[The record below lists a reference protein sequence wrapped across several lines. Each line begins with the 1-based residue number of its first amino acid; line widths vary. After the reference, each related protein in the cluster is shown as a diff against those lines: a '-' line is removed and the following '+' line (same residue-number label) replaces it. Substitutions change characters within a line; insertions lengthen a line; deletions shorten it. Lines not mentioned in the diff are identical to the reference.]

1 MIWLTWRQHRS
12 EALLALGVL
21 AVGSVFLLITGLAM
35 GHTLQE
41 SGLGAC
47 LAQHPDSG
55 TSGPCGFLAG
65 QFLNQYGPFIPFAF
79 ALLVLPILL
88 GVMVGAP
95 LVAREYEQRTRL
107 LLWMQSITR
116 TRWITMTLVLVVGAG
131 LVALAIPF
139 ALLNWWYHPLDLLI
153 GKFNQVAFDFT
164 GPVFIASSLFALA
177 VGIAVGTLTRRT
189 ILAIFLTLALI
200 VAIRIVVEFNLRHN
214 YQPQIVVTW
223 PLAQGDFMGSLG
235 QDHPPITLGKEDW
248 QIGSGFLDAQG
259 NRTNG
264 IRCNNVNPTGQALSP
279 LQCAGAAGYRNYLAY
294 QPADRFWTFQW
305 IETGI
310 YLALAALA
318 LGLTVWLVRRRI
330 S

>member
-1 MIWLTWRQHRS
+1 MIWLTWRQHRT
-12 EALLALGVL
+12 EGLAALGVL
-21 AVGSVFLLITGLAM
+21 AVGGVYLLITGLAM
-35 GHTLQE
+35 AHTLQD

-55 TSGPCGFLAG
+55 TSGPCGFLAS
-65 QFLNQYGPFIPFAF
+65 QFLNQFGPFIPFGF

-116 TRWITMTLVLVVGAG
+116 TRWLSVTLVLVLGAG
-131 LVALAIPF
+131 LLAAGVEL
-139 ALLNWWYHPLDLLI
+139 ALLNWWYHPFDLLI
-153 GKFNQVAFDFT
+153 GKFNPVAFDFT
-164 GPVFIASSLFALA
+164 GPAFLASSLMALA
-177 VGIAVGTLTRRT
+177 VGIAVGTVTRRT
-189 ILAIFLTLALI
+189 VAAIFLTLALI
-200 VAIRIVVEFNLRHN
+200 VAIRIVVEFNLRPN
-214 YQPQIVVTW
+214 YQPQVVVTW
-223 PLAQGDFMGSLG
+223 PLAQGDNPSLG
-235 QDHPPITLGKEDW
+235 QDNPPITLAREDW

-264 IRCNNVNPTGQALSP
+264 IRCNSAAQSP
-279 LQCAGAAGYRNYLAY
+279 LQCAKDAGYRGNYLAY

-310 YLALAALA
+310 YLALSALA
-318 LGLTVWLVRRRI
+318 VAVTAWLVRRRI
-330 S
+330 A